1 MDESSSYRQ
10 DKITRARD
18 AESRRAPRAGWT
30 PRRKAAT
37 AAAIAVPAA
46 AATVLWLAGPAS
58 AAPAASTAR
67 TVNDNIQL
75 MTTSATSNNLGAI
88 EWGSVFTGAGV
99 DHSGNTVDTLV
110 FPGGTYKTRHGTGTG
125 TQTLNPKT
133 CLLRVNLHGTETTYG
148 GTGKFRGISG
158 HGTWQASVLAIYARS
173 AGKCSTTRVPLA
185 FQEIITGSGLTK
197 L

>member
-1 MDESSSYRQ
+1 MDESSSHRQ
-10 DKITRARD
+10 DKITRGHD
-18 AESRRAPRAGWT
+18 AESGRAPQARWAAK
-30 PRRKAAT
+30 RKAVT
-37 AAAIAVPAA
+37 AAVIAVSAA
-46 AATVLWLAGPAS
+46 VAAVLWLALPASASSAVS
-58 AAPAASTAR
+58 AAPA
-67 TVNDNIQL
+67 VNDSIQL

-110 FPGGTYKTRHGTGTG
+110 FPGGTYKVRHGTGTG

-173 AGKCSTTRVPLA
+173 AGKCSTAKVPLA

>member
-10 DKITRARD
+10 DKITRAHD
-18 AESRRAPRAGWT
+18 AESRHAPRAGWT
-30 PRRKAAT
+30 ARRKAAT
-37 AAAIAVPAA
+37 AAAIAVSAA

-58 AAPAASTAR
+58 ASPAASTAR

-88 EWGSVFTGAGV
+88 EWGSVFTGVGV

-133 CLLRVNLHGTETTYG
+133 CLLRVNLHGTDTTFG

-158 HGTWQASVLAIYARS
+158 TGTWQASVLAIYARS

>member
-1 MDESSSYRQ
+1 MDESGSHQ
-10 DKITRARD
+10 DKITEAHD
-18 AESRRAPRAGWT
+18 AESGRAPRAGW
-30 PRRKAAT
+30 RAKRKAAT
-37 AAAIAVPAA
+37 AAVIGVFA

-58 AAPAASTAR
+58 ASSAASTAH
-67 TVNDNIQL
+67 TVNDSIQL
-75 MTTSATSNNLGAI
+75 MTTSATSDTFGAI
-88 EWGSVFTGAGV
+88 EYGSVFTGAGV

-110 FPGGTYKTRHGTGTG
+110 FPVGTYKVRHGTGTG

-133 CLLRVNLHGTETTYG
+133 CLLRVNLHGTDSVFG

-158 HGTWQASVLAIYARS
+158 DGTWQASALAVYPRS
-173 AGKCSTTRVPLA
+173 AGKCATTKVPLA